1 MFIITEKARDRE
13 RKRGGV
19 GVMKDKELKLEEVNV
34 PHTLGGASYI
44 LILYLNSVKEIVS
57 HLEVE
62 MYKLRIISL
71 AEDSD
76 RGWVWLR

>member
-1 MFIITEKARDRE
+1 LFIITEKARDRE

-71 AEDSD
+71 AADSD